1 MSDFK
6 VKLANEEEPS
16 IAEKETKVL
25 ENAGINVND
34 NTGNYKIDLSKQPQE
49 DAVQEQ
55 STDESVLRA
64 EEPEVELQEVGEGN
78 EEPKVASEETQ
89 EEEVEQVL
97 ELIKDEDDAIQEQV
111 QGQVRDEQEKQVNEA
126 QEQEEVK
133 QPELE
138 LPENIQ
144 KLVDF
149 MKETGGSLEDYV
161 RLNTDYSNVDEQTLL
176 REYYK
181 QTKSHLDNE
190 EIGFLIED
198 SFSFDEDIDDER
210 DIRRKKLAYKE
221 EIAKARNFLNDLK
234 GKYYD
239 EVKLSSN
246 LLPEQKEAVDF
257 YNQYKK
263 EQAELSASQQKASEH
278 FTKQTETVFNEE
290 FKGFDFKVGEN
301 KYRFKVQDAQ
311 QTKEVQSD
319 IVKAFGTFL
328 DESGMLKDAQGY
340 HKALFAARNAD
351 KIANHFYEQGR
362 ADAIKNLE
370 AEAKNINMDPRKV
383 ESGFVDTGGVKV
395 RAVSGDNSSKL
406 RVKIKN

>member
-6 VKLANEEEPS
+6 VKLVNEEQPS
-16 IAEKETKVL
+16 IAEKEAKVL
-25 ENAGINVND
+25 ENAGVNLND
-34 NTGNYKIDLSKQPQE
+34 NTGNYKIDLSNQKQQ

-64 EEPEVELQEVGEGN
+64 EESEVELQEVGEGN
-78 EEPKVASEETQ
+78 EEPKVTSEETQ
-89 EEEVEQVL
+89 EEEQVI
-97 ELIKDEDDAIQEQV
+97 ELIKDENDAIQKQV
-111 QGQVRDEQEKQVNEA
+111 QREVRDGQESQVNET
-126 QEQEEVK
+126 QEQQEVN
-133 QPELE
+133 QPE

-144 KLVDF
+144 KVVDF

-161 RLNTDYSNVDEQTLL
+161 RLNTDYASVDEQTLL

-198 SFSFDEDIDDER
+198 SFSYDEDVDDER

-221 EIAKARNFLNDLK
+221 EIAKARNFLDDLK
-234 GKYYD
+234 GRYYD
-239 EVKLSSN
+239 EVKLSSK
-246 LLPEQKEAVDF
+246 LLPEQKEAIDF
-257 YNQYKK
+257 YNQYRK
-263 EQAELSASQQKASEH
+263 EQQELSASQQKASEH
-278 FTKQTETVFNEE
+278 FAKQTETVFNNE

-301 KYRFKVQDAQ
+301 KYRFKVQDVQ
-311 QTKEVQSD
+311 QTKEAQSD
-319 IVKAFGTFL
+319 ILNAFGTFL
-328 DESGMLKDAQGY
+328 DENNMLKDAQGY

-362 ADAIKNLE
+362 ADAIKKLE
-370 AEAKNINMDPRKV
+370 AEAKNINMDPRKI
-383 ESGFVDTGGVKV
+383 ESGFVDAGGVKV

>member
-1 MSDFK
+1 MSDYK
-6 VKLANEEEPS
+6 VKVVNEEQPS
-16 IAEKETKVL
+16 IAEKETKIL
-25 ENAGINVND
+25 EKAGINLNEE
-34 NTGNYKIDLSKQPQE
+34 TGNYKIDLSKKQD

-55 STDESVLRA
+55 GADEVPLY
-64 EEPEVELQEVGEGN
+64 EGTETGKEVGE
-78 EEPKVASEETQ
+78 EVRSTEKPTEQK
-89 EEEVEQVL
+89 EVEQVI
-97 ELIKDEDDAIQEQV
+97 ELIKDENNAVQEQV
-111 QGQVRDEQEKQVNEA
+111 QKQDGQKVDGQKTSDENILQKEVN
-126 QEQEEVK
+126 
-133 QPELE
+133 QPE

-144 KLVDF
+144 KVVDF

-161 RLNTDYSNVDEQTLL
+161 RLNTDYSSINEQVLL
-176 REYYK
+176 TEYYK
-181 QTKSHLDNE
+181 QTKSHLDNDE
-190 EIGFLIED
+190 VNFLIED
-198 SFSFDEDIDDER
+198 SFAYDEDVDDER

-221 EIAKARNFLNDLK
+221 EIAKAKNFLNDLK

-239 EVKLSSN
+239 EVKLNSK
-246 LLPEQKEAVDF
+246 LLPEQKEAINF

-263 EQAELSASQQKASEH
+263 EQEELSASQQKASEH
-278 FTKQTETVFNEE
+278 FVNQTKTVFNEE

-301 KYRFKVQDAQ
+301 KYKFKVQDVQ

-328 DESGMLKDAQGY
+328 DENNMLKDASGY

-362 ADAIKNLE
+362 ADAIKQLE
-370 AEAKNINMDPRKV
+370 AESKNINMDPRKI
-383 ESGFVDTGGVKV
+383 ESGFVDAGGVKV